1 MRRAG
6 QFNAGTLR
14 WKAEAGA
21 TLVELLVVVAV
32 LGVLVGAVL
41 LRPSR
46 PMDHAVVTAC
56 QAELDVVE
64 KAVRAANL
72 DRQPVDPEELYDGD
86 PRWFTW
92 SGSPGNW
99 TINAV
104 GPVPFGC

>member
-1 MRRAG
+1 M
-6 QFNAGTLR
+6 
-14 WKAEAGA
+14 EM
-21 TLVELLVVVAV
+21 LVVVAL
-32 LGVLVGAVL
+32 LGVVAGVVL

-46 PMDHAVVTAC
+46 SLDNAVVTAC

-72 DRQPVDPEELYDGD
+72 SHQPADPEEHYDGEV
-86 PRWFTW
+86 RWFGW
-92 SGSPGNW
+92 SGAPGNW